1 MSNILVPELGESI
14 IEGTLTAWLVK
25 ENESFKSGDNLAEIE
40 TDKIT
45 IEIPAQSDG
54 IITKILIQSGGSVK
68 VGQVIAEFEKS
79 SGSSGEK
86 IIDKEEVKIE
96 KEEMVKK
103 QQSVEKN
110 EIKITNDTSNEI
122 PNFDRDINSK
132 KEKRI
137 PMSKLR
143 QTIAKRLKDAQN
155 TAAILTTFNEVDM
168 TEIMKL
174 RKSEQSKF
182 QKKNNIKL
190 GFMSF
195 FIKASIKVL
204 KEIPEINSEIHDNEI
219 IYKNYFDLGIAIGS
233 EKGLVVPVIRSVDIL
248 SFAEIEKKIVDLANK
263 VNTNKLS
270 MSDLSGGTFSITNG
284 GVYGSMMSTPIINP
298 PQSAILGMHSIT
310 DRPMAIKNKVVIR
323 PMMYVALS
331 YDHRL
336 VDGKQAVT
344 FLVRLKE
351 ILENPNNLYIN

>member
-174 RKSEQSKF
+174 RKSEQPKF

-233 EKGLVVPVIRSVDIL
+233 EKGLVVPIIRGVDSL

>member
-1 MSNILVPELGESI
+1 MENILVPELGESI

-233 EKGLVVPVIRSVDIL
+233 EKGLVVPVIRSVDSL

>member
-1 MSNILVPELGESI
+1 MENILVPELGESI

-110 EIKITNDTSNEI
+110 EIKITDDISNEI

-233 EKGLVVPVIRSVDIL
+233 EKGLVVPIIRGVDSL

>member
-1 MSNILVPELGESI
+1 MDIKTIALTGLVGSTLLLAGCGGGGGGGSSAATAIDGFNMTQGTADTKLGATYIQEI
-14 IEGTLTAWLVK
+14 LTA
-25 ENESFKSGDNLAEIE
+25 E
-40 TDKIT
+40 
-45 IEIPAQSDG
+45 
-54 IITKILIQSGGSVK
+54 
-68 VGQVIAEFEKS
+68 
-79 SGSSGEK
+79 GSST
-86 IIDKEEVKIE
+86 
-96 KEEMVKK
+96 
-103 QQSVEKN
+103 SVS
-110 EIKITNDTSNEI
+110 TMSVSPFFRFYMND
-122 PNFDRDINSK
+122 
-132 KEKRI
+132 
-137 PMSKLR
+137 
-143 QTIAKRLKDAQN
+143 A
-155 TAAILTTFNEVDM
+155 
-168 TEIMKL
+168 
-174 RKSEQSKF
+174 
-182 QKKNNIKL
+182 
-190 GFMSF
+190 F
-195 FIKASIKVL
+195 FASV
-204 KEIPEINSEIHDNEI
+204 
-219 IYKNYFDLGIAIGS
+219 GIAIGS
-233 EKGLVVPVIRSVDIL
+233 EKGLVVPIIRGVDSL

>member
-68 VGQVIAEFEKS
+68 VGQAIAEFKKS

-86 IIDKEEVKIE
+86 TIDEEEVKIE

-110 EIKITNDTSNEI
+110 KIKITNDTSNEI

-174 RKSEQSKF
+174 RKTEQPKF

-233 EKGLVVPVIRSVDIL
+233 EKGLVVPIIRGVDSL

>member
-14 IEGTLTAWLVK
+14 IDGTLTAWLVK

-68 VGQVIAEFEKS
+68 VGQAIAEFKKS

-86 IIDKEEVKIE
+86 TIDKEEVKIE

-110 EIKITNDTSNEI
+110 KIKITNDTSNEI

-174 RKSEQSKF
+174 RKIEQPKF

-233 EKGLVVPVIRSVDIL
+233 EKGLVVPIIRGVDSL